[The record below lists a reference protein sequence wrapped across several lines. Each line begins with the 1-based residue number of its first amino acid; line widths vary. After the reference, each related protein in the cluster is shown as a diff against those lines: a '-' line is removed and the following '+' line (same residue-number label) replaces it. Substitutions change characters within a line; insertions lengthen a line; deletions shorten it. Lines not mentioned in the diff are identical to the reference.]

1 MNNKIKCNKCG
12 TCCIAYSISSLNK
25 KAGEP
30 CQKLL
35 PSGKCGDYE
44 NRPYVCR
51 DFQADYLCYFLSSLP
66 QEEQIE
72 VIKEL
77 YDA

>member
-1 MNNKIKCNKCG
+1 MNKTECMMCG
-12 TCCIAYSISSLNK
+12 TCCTAYSISSLNK

-30 CQKLL
+30 CIYLL
-35 PSGKCGDYE
+35 SDGKCSNYE
-44 NRPYVCR
+44 NRPQVCK
-51 DFQADYLCYFLSSLP
+51 DFKPDNLCYFLSSLSM
-66 QEEQIE
+66 QERVE